1 MWKVSTQ
8 CWLSL
13 ITLIRLHPVAKIDSD
28 SSPLHVL
35 PHDFNSSHCKA
46 MKHWRELSCSIAY
59 VTAIVGRDQQAV
71 SFLAE
76 MPFCQHLLQPMKTVL
91 LDTDAAH
98 WGLRTDYSTS
108 REGKASTPDL
118 LSGKLECS
126 YSSCCHSLEPRQHF
140 PWWLHNLE

>member
-8 CWLSL
+8 RWLSL
-13 ITLIRLHPVAKIDSD
+13 ITLIRLHPVAKNDSD

-46 MKHWRELSCSIAY
+46 MKHWGELSCSIAY
-59 VTAIVGRDQQAV
+59 ATAIVGRGQQAV

-98 WGLRTDYSTS
+98 WGPRTDYSTS
-108 REGKASTPDL
+108 REGKASMPDL